1 MKYTF
6 LAVYHEFDDPIYT
19 MRLAQDFVL
28 EEWRTNLEHGK
39 VPYISDAKVS
49 FKTYSFLKYPDQ
61 ELLKNWVLANF
72 TSSFGDLCFA
82 GKVYENI
89 YELIACL
96 DKEKKLIE
104 LTVEV
109 EE

>member
-6 LAVYHEFDDPIYT
+6 LAVYHEFDDLIYT
-19 MRLAQDFVL
+19 MRIAQDLVL
-28 EEWRTNLEHGK
+28 EEWRTNLEHMK

-61 ELLKNWVLANF
+61 ELLKKWVLANF
-72 TSSFGDLCFA
+72 TSSLGDLCFF

-89 YELIACL
+89 NELIACL
-96 DKEKKLIE
+96 DKEQKLIE

>member
-19 MRLAQDFVL
+19 MRIAQDLVL
-28 EEWRTNLEHGK
+28 EEWRTNLEHMK
-39 VPYISDAKVS
+39 VPYIPDAKVS
-49 FKTYSFLKYPDQ
+49 FKTYSFLRYPDQ
-61 ELLKNWVLANF
+61 EFLKDWVRANF
-72 TSSFGDLCFA
+72 TSNLGDLCFS
-82 GKVYENI
+82 GKVYETI
-89 YELIACL
+89 YELIAVL

-109 EE
+109 KE

>member
-19 MRLAQDFVL
+19 MRIAQDLVL
-28 EEWRTNLEHGK
+28 EEWRTNLEHVK

-61 ELLKNWVLANF
+61 EFLKNWVRVNF
-72 TSSFGDLCFA
+72 TNSLGVLCFA

-89 YELIACL
+89 YELIAVL

>member
-28 EEWRTNLEHGK
+28 EEWRAHLEHAK

-61 ELLKNWVLANF
+61 EFLKNWVRANF
-72 TSSFGDLCFA
+72 TSSLGDLCFS

-89 YELIACL
+89 YELIAVL

-104 LTVEV
+104 LTMEV
-109 EE
+109 KE

>member
-28 EEWRTNLEHGK
+28 EEWRAHLEHAE

-49 FKTYSFLKYPDQ
+49 FKTYS
-61 ELLKNWVLANF
+61 
-72 TSSFGDLCFA
+72 
-82 GKVYENI
+82 
-89 YELIACL
+89 
-96 DKEKKLIE
+96 
-104 LTVEV
+104 
-109 EE
+109 

>member
-19 MRLAQDFVL
+19 MRLAQDLVL
-28 EEWRTNLEHGK
+28 EEWRAHLEHGK
-39 VPYISDAKVS
+39 VPYIPDAKVS
-49 FKTYSFLKYPDQ
+49 FKTYSFLKYPDH
-61 ELLKNWVLANF
+61 ELLKNLVLANF
-72 TSSFGDLCFA
+72 TSSFGDLCFS

-109 EE
+109 KE

>member
-19 MRLAQDFVL
+19 MRIAQDLVL
-28 EEWRTNLEHGK
+28 EEWRTNLEHMK

-61 ELLKNWVLANF
+61 EFLKDWVRANF

-109 EE
+109 KE

>member
-6 LAVYHEFDDPIYT
+6 LAVYHEFDDPVYT
-19 MRLAQDFVL
+19 MRLAQDLVL
-28 EEWRTNLEHGK
+28 EEWRTNLEHVK

-49 FKTYSFLKYPDQ
+49 FKIYSFLKYPDQ
-61 ELLKNWVLANF
+61 EFLKNWVRANF
-72 TSSFGDLCFA
+72 TSSLGDLCFF

-89 YELIACL
+89 YELIAVL

-109 EE
+109 KE